1 MSSLRACAFCCQQV
15 DYSGGDD
22 PLDAA
27 AAADTGVSTSKLDPR
42 IQDLMRIFFDVQA
55 IKKTLLSMEIG
66 QTRTQT
72 TARQTETPS
81 GCPLH

>member
-1 MSSLRACAFCCQQV
+1 MFLFCCCQV

-27 AAADTGVSTSKLDPR
+27 ANADTAVSTSKLDPR

-66 QTRTQT
+66 QMRGKINS
-72 TARQTETPS
+72 APIRS
-81 GCPLH
+81 HVL